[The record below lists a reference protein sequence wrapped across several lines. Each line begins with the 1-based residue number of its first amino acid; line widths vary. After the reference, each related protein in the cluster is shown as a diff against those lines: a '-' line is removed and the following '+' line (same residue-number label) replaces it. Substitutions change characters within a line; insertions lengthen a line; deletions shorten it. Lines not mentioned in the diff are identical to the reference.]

1 MDTIRYLK
9 TEIELVANELKK
21 GKVIAFPTDTVYGLG
36 VVYDDEAALQRLKT
50 AKG

>member
-21 GKVIAFPTDTVYGLG
+21 GKVIAFPTDTVYGKNKKK
-36 VVYDDEAALQRLKT
+36 QFIK
-50 AKG
+50 